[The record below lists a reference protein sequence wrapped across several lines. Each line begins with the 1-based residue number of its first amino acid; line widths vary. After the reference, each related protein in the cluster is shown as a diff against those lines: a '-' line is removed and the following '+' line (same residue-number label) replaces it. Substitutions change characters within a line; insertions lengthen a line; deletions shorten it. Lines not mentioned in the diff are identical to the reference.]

1 MVILASMTT
10 SEVWVQTGETPV
22 LVEASL
28 DTTWYGFSYLE
39 WPASLIQTED
49 DQQKL
54 FQLQLFCSHLKHE
67 EVIFYTI

>member
-1 MVILASMTT
+1 MTT
-10 SEVWVQTGETPV
+10 SEVWVQTRDTPA

-28 DTTWYGFSYLE
+28 EMSWYGFSYLE

-54 FQLQLFCSHLKHE
+54 FQLQLFRSHLKHE
-67 EVIFYTI
+67 EVTFYTI